1 MAKLPAQDCLRIEVW
16 DWDLF
21 HTDELIGACTIDLSD
36 RLFSSKWMKL
46 PEKPI
51 EERSLY
57 NTTSKVEQGKL
68 RMFVEI
74 LPKSET
80 KVFPPPVQI
89 EEQPKENFELRVL
102 VWTTEDIPMMDVE
115 GTSDI

>member
-21 HTDELIGACTIDLSD
+21 HTDEMIGACTIDLSD

-57 NTTSKVEQGKL
+57 NMTSKVEQGKL
-68 RMFVEI
+68 RSFVEI
-74 LPKSET
+74 FPKSDNKKIPER
-80 KVFPPPVQI
+80 VLV
-89 EEQPKENFELRVL
+89 EEQPQESFELRVL